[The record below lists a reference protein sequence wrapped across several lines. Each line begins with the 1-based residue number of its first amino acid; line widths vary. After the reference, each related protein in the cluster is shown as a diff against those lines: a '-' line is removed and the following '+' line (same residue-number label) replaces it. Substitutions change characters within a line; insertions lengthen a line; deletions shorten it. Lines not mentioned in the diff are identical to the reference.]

1 MRKFINII
9 ANFTLTTFL
18 LACAHQPESARIVKS
33 TTSYDWHDGSK
44 GGTYGIGEGW
54 SVEILPPTNET
65 VTETVKFHNEN
76 LGLVTVPAQYEWIRD
91 DSEDLSGEPVIVS
104 TLVTLPAEY
113 KTVIDTYIVEK
124 AKTEYSLSEA
134 VYNSKGVIVTP
145 RQVKQRVIPAVK
157 EQRERRVLKTPERT
171 VERMI
176 PVERRKGYRYVVKI
190 PASTIEN
197 PAPSTEEK
205 TETRRVMSQ
214 PWTFII
220 KNPDGKRAHSFDD
233 FDDLTVFTDSLK

>member
-1 MRKFINII
+1 MQIFMKLI
-9 ANFTLTTFL
+9 ANFTLALFFM
-18 LACAHQPESARIVKS
+18 ACAHAPASENIGQAI
-33 TTSYDWHDGSK
+33 TSYDWHDSSK
-44 GGTYGIGEGW
+44 GGIYGIGEGW
-54 SVEILPPTNET
+54 SIEVLPPKYET
-65 VTETVKFHNEN
+65 VTETYTLIHEN
-76 LGLVTVPAQYEWIRD
+76 LGLVTVPAQYEWIKD
-91 DSEDLSGEPVIVS
+91 DSEDLSGEPIIVS

-113 KTVIDTYIVEK
+113 KMVIDTYIVENE
-124 AKTEYSLSEA
+124 KTEYSMSDA
-134 VYNSKGVIVTP
+134 VYNSEGVILTP
-145 RQVKQRVIPAVK
+145 RHVKQQVIPVVTGL
-157 EQRERRVLKTPERT
+157 RERQVLKTPERT

-220 KNPDGKRAHSFDD
+220 KNSDGKGVHSFDN